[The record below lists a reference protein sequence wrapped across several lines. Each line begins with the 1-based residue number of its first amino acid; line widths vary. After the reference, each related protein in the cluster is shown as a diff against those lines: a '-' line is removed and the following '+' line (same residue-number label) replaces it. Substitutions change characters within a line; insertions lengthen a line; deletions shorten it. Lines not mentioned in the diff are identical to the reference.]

1 MSNQLVPLNAEGVSI
16 VPRLENGMLQVK
28 VAGAV
33 EMRDPGEVLN
43 PYWTLVD
50 EEALRR
56 NLKSVELDVRDLNF
70 MNSSGI
76 LTLVRWITRCKS
88 HGSNSYHIVLRY
100 DHNVTWQ
107 RASIPTLA
115 KRSSARGAARGER
128 HHDRD
133 DRGTHARRTR
143 PHGTRCRAVFG

>member
-1 MSNQLVPLNAEGVSI
+1 MNSDRGFVPPLKVDTLTILPLLDGDTLRVAMS
-16 VPRLENGMLQVK
+16 
-28 VAGAV
+28 GAV
-33 EMRDPGEVLN
+33 EMRDPGDVLN

-50 EEALRR
+50 EEALRH

-88 HGSNSYHIVLRY
+88 HSSNGYHIVLQY

-115 KRSSARGAARGER
+115 KLAPNKVVSVEIDG
-128 HHDRD
+128 
-133 DRGTHARRTR
+133 
-143 PHGTRCRAVFG
+143 

>member
-1 MSNQLVPLNAEGVSI
+1 MSSEGGFVPPL
-16 VPRLENGMLQVK
+16 K
-28 VAGAV
+28 VDTLTILPLLDGDTLRVAMSGAV

-56 NLKSVELDVRDLNF
+56 NMKSVELDVRDLNF

-88 HGSNSYHIVLRY
+88 HGSNAYHIVLQY
-100 DHNVTWQ
+100 DRNVTWQ

-115 KRSSARGAARGER
+115 KLAPNMVVSAEIDG
-128 HHDRD
+128 
-133 DRGTHARRTR
+133 
-143 PHGTRCRAVFG
+143 